1 MIKGILSST
10 PNWIGTFLM
19 DNQCDTTA
27 CCCLSNQITLT
38 QTVGYQMQIAGST
51 IGQCALFG
59 SAISIIVPM
68 STSFQI
74 DFLWGT
80 ETIRLQL
87 GQDNSYLSFVNIYH
101 GGCSATAV
109 RTSYN
114 VGSMKSMNMG
124 NIMFILLILIG
135 IMRL

>member
-1 MIKGILSST
+1 
-10 PNWIGTFLM
+10 M

-38 QTVGYQMQIAGST
+38 QTIGYQMQIAGSA

-59 SAISIIVPM
+59 SAISLIVPM

-74 DFLWGT
+74 DFSWAT

-87 GQDNSYLSFVNIYH
+87 GQDNAYVSFVNIYH
-101 GGCSATAV
+101 GRCSATAV

-114 VGSMKSMNMG
+114 GGSMKSMNMG

-135 IMRL
+135 IMRS

>member
-1 MIKGILSST
+1 
-10 PNWIGTFLM
+10 M

-38 QTVGYQMQIAGST
+38 QTAGQMQIAGSAT
-51 IGQCALFG
+51 GQCALIG
-59 SAISIIVPM
+59 STVSLLVPM

>member
-1 MIKGILSST
+1 
-10 PNWIGTFLM
+10 M

-38 QTVGYQMQIAGST
+38 QTAGQMQIAGSAT
-51 IGQCALFG
+51 GQCALIG
-59 SAISIIVPM
+59 STVSLLVPM

-87 GQDNSYLSFVNIYH
+87 GQDNAYVSFVNIYH
-101 GGCSATAV
+101 GRCSATAV

-114 VGSMKSMNMG
+114 GGSMKSMNMG
-124 NIMFILLILIG
+124 MVMFILLISIS
-135 IMRL
+135 IMRS